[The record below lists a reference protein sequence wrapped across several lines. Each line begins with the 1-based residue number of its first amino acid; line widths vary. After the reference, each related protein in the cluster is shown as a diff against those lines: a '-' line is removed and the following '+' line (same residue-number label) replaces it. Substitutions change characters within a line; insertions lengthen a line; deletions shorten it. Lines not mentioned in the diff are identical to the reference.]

1 MADTI
6 VESYSAAALSLLKAN
21 LGYYGSEI
29 PSELERYLESLLAY
43 SFRKL
48 AGCGIRLAPGDL
60 YDDQLQVMYAAWMYR
75 KGGEGQ
81 AKPPMLQQAIRDR
94 QVEDALLLAGEE
106 KPT

>member
-1 MADTI
+1 MADAS
-6 VESYSAAALSLLKAN
+6 VESYSAAAFSLLKAN
-21 LGYYGSEI
+21 LGFYSSEI
-29 PSELERYLESLLAY
+29 PADLEDYLASLLSY

-48 AGCGIRLAPGDL
+48 TGCGIRLNPGDL

-94 QVEDALLLAGEE
+94 QVEDALLLAEE
-106 KPT
+106 ETV